1 MFNSKILRNAVV
13 VATVAMLAAG
23 GVWASE
29 TAKKRKGAAGL
40 MWAIPTRSLF
50 CVRINKFDAT
60 LGSAGD
66 FLKGV
71 APESFD
77 ARAAVT
83 SKLGKLLGDERL
95 RGVNKKGNIAIFG
108 LNVQG
113 ESPGRG
119 PMANLFI
126 GALIPI
132 TKYENFISRNPN
144 CGQPDEQGIST
155 ITVDGKPKALAT
167 NFRRFALLCP
177 PNARDKLI
185 KVRKLLTQ
193 RKRSLGRSLDPDD
206 RKQAASSPVWLYLNV
221 KQGSQLIQPILFG
234 KLEQIKAQLEK
245 AKKSGEGPPMA
256 IDPSGIISFYSG
268 MFKMVLEGTDYVTVA
283 VAPTAQVCN
292 VALGV
297 KPVPD
302 TTMAAI
308 VGEAIEGDF
317 GNELG
322 YLEDGAL
329 LNIGSK
335 IDPAS
340 MKTAYAKF
348 FELLGKMMPD
358 VLGEADVEQMKVL
371 MAKGMAAMGDSLAI
385 SVGVGG
391 EDSSLFSAKYVIEV
405 GDAEAFGEML
415 EQELRM
421 VEAGGPLA
429 RLYKSFGMEVDVEVE
444 RDAKTYKGIGI
455 DAAKIQF
462 KMGDDKAP
470 GTQMFRKMFGDGLDY
485 RWAFVG
491 GNCVYT
497 IGREADKNLRELIDQ
512 VKAGGPAQIGSEMKA
527 TLEAIPNSGQA
538 DVVGTLNIV
547 RYLRM
552 VSGFI
557 AAAGDVKAPP
567 LNVATESNIAFAG
580 RTTADGK
587 VAFQLA
593 MPKQHLLEIKSAGEI
608 FDRQMKEMK
617 KQQKQKR
624 KAQSEEK

>member
-1 MFNSKILRNAVV
+1 MFNSKILKNAVV

-29 TAKKRKGAAGL
+29 AAKKRKGAAGL
-40 MWAIPTRSLF
+40 MWAIPAKSLF

-60 LGSAGD
+60 LGSAGE

-77 ARAAVT
+77 ARSAVT

-113 ESPGRG
+113 ESPDRG
-119 PMANLFI
+119 PMANLFM

-144 CGQPDEQGIST
+144 CGQADEQGIST
-155 ITVDGKPKALAT
+155 ITVDGKPKALVT
-167 NFRRFALLCP
+167 NFRRFALLCRP
-177 PNARDKLI
+177 DARDKLI

-206 RKQAASSPVWLYLNV
+206 RKQAAGSPIWLYLNV
-221 KQGSQLIQPILFG
+221 KQGSQLIQPLVFG
-234 KLEQIKAQLEK
+234 WLEQIKAELKK
-245 AKKSGEGPPMA
+245 AKKSGEGPPMPM
-256 IDPSGIISFYSG
+256 DPSGIISFYSG
-268 MFKMVLEGTDYVTVA
+268 MLKIVLEGTDYMTVTA
-283 VAPTAQVCN
+283 APTAQVCN
-292 VALGV
+292 VTLGA
-297 KPVPD
+297 KPVPN
-302 TTMAAI
+302 TTMAAM

-335 IDPAS
+335 IDPEG
-340 MKTAYAKF
+340 MKTAYAKL
-348 FELLGKMMPD
+348 FELIGKMMPE
-358 VLGEADVEQMKVL
+358 VLGEADVEQLKVL
-371 MAKGMAAMGDSLAI
+371 MTKGMGAIGDSMVI
-385 SVGVGG
+385 SIGIGG

-405 GDAEAFGEML
+405 EDAEAFGQML

-429 RLYKSFGMEVDVEVE
+429 RLYKSIGMEVDVEVE
-444 RDAKTYKGIGI
+444 RDAETYKGIGI
-455 DAAKIQF
+455 DAAKVQF
-462 KMGDDKAP
+462 KMGDEKAP
-470 GTQMFRKMFGDGLDY
+470 ESQMLRKMFGDGLDY

-497 IGREADKNLRELIDQ
+497 IGREADKNLRGLIDQ
-512 VKAGGPAQIGSEMKA
+512 LKAGGPTETGSEMKA
-527 TLEAIPNSGQA
+527 ALEAIANSGQA
-538 DVVGTLNIV
+538 DVVGTLNVV

-552 VSGFI
+552 ASDFI
-557 AAAGDVKAPP
+557 AAACDVKFPP
-567 LNVATESNIAFAG
+567 LNVATESNVAFAG

-617 KQQKQKR
+617 KLQKQKQ
-624 KAQSEEK
+624 KAQSEQK